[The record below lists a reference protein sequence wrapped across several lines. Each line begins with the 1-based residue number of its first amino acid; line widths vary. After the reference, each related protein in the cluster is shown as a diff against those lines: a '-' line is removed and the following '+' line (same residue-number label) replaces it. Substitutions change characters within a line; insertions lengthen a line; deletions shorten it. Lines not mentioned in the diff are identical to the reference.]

1 MEAAPPPAPLVPA
14 PPPAPPRRSVAARLW
29 SAAQFVVA
37 LGVTAAFLAYLL
49 LAPTA
54 VPPPPPDAPAPLDDL
69 VEVTGPGL
77 IRVKPGG
84 PFAAKVQSV
93 GVRSATVTAPMMAVT
108 GRVVASLRPGM
119 GKGADYWQFDTPEL
133 STAYT
138 DWRKA
143 QADIPFFETSLAVA
157 RKFDATQMR
166 AQRLVVARM
175 ESTVAG
181 GSDAPK
187 DLANEQTLLIK
198 YELTGRQAVH
208 EAETAVKN
216 ARRTEAGAAKQLQ
229 QSGLDPALLNSATS
243 DIDIVLADVPE
254 GRLNRV
260 KIGQGCVAT
269 FFGLPDEPFSG
280 KVVSIAPVL
289 SKERRS
295 LRVLFTVN
303 DLADQLRPG
312 MFGEIGLGTDPRQT
326 LMIPADGVLH
336 VGRADYVLV
345 AAGPDTWRVA
355 EVKVGEMFGVEMEAL
370 SGVTAADR
378 VVGTGA
384 ILFKPLVVRALGL
397 APPPAPLP
405 VPLPEVAK

>member
-1 MEAAPPPAPLVPA
+1 MEAAPPAASPL
-14 PPPAPPRRSVAARLW
+14 PPAPPRRSVAARLW

-54 VPPPPPDAPAPLDDL
+54 TPPAPADAPAPLDEL

-108 GRVVASLRPGM
+108 GRVVASLRPGL
-119 GKGADYWQFDTPEL
+119 GKGDDYWQFDTPEL
-133 STAYT
+133 LTAYT

-157 RKFDATQMR
+157 RKFDLAQME
-166 AQRLVVARM
+166 AQRGVVARL
-175 ESTVAG
+175 EGLVSAG
-181 GSDAPK
+181 TDTPK
-187 DLANEQTLLIK
+187 DLASERALLIK
-198 YELTGRQAVH
+198 YELSGRQAVH

-216 ARRTEAGAAKQLQ
+216 ARRAEAGAAKQLQ

-269 FFGLPDEPFSG
+269 FFGLPDEPFGG

-336 VGRADYVLV
+336 IGRADYALV
-345 AAGPDTWRVA
+345 AAGPDAWRVA

-384 ILFKPLVVRALGL
+384 ILFKPLAVRALGL

-405 VPLPEVAK
+405 LAVPPAEGTK